1 MLKFSK
7 VWKSALFVLFV
18 GSITGC
24 AELNELRGLNKRQS
38 VTIRDQADNIARL
51 DEDNNKLKEK
61 LLADELEKK
70 RLHAELEKL
79 ARAIGEGAVVRDTI
93 EGPVIQLQE
102 KILFDSG
109 MAEIKPSGESALL
122 TIANYLKERPD
133 ALLRIDGHT
142 DSDPIVKTK
151 HIWDS
156 NHHLSAAR
164 SLAVFHFLTK
174 KQDLDQLRVHISGF
188 GPNRPVSKDEDK
200 EGKRKNRRVEFLIV
214 KGSEFEQMSNISSEE

>member
-1 MLKFSK
+1 MLTFKNFCK
-7 VWKSALFVLFV
+7 LFLFLLFV

-38 VTIRDQADNIARL
+38 ITIRDQASEIAKLTDENDRL
-51 DEDNNKLKEK
+51 TNR
-61 LLADELEKK
+61 LAVDDQEKK
-70 RLHAELEKL
+70 RLRFELEKL
-79 ARAIGEGAVVRDTI
+79 ANAIGEGAIVRDTI

-109 MAEIKPSGESALL
+109 IAEIKKSGENALL
-122 TIANYLKERPD
+122 KIAEYLNQKPT

-142 DSDPIVKTK
+142 DSDPIVRTK

-164 SLAVFHFLTK
+164 ALAVFHFLTK
-174 KQDLDQLRVHISGF
+174 MENVPKKMIHISGF
-188 GPNRPVSKDEDK
+188 GPNRPVSANDTEI
-200 EGKRKNRRVEFLIV
+200 GKRQNRRVEFLIV
-214 KGSEFEQMSNISSEE
+214 KGTGLK